1 MKKLL
6 CTALAVITTLT
17 MVACSSSREDNEATD
32 TSSSTQ
38 TTTTAPATTSKE
50 NLSDKVSD
58 LGEDVNEGMDDAGNA
73 VRDMLE

>member
-17 MVACSSSREDNEATD
+17 MVACSSSKGDGEVND

>member
-17 MVACSSSREDNEATD
+17 MVACSASKGDGEVND

>member
-17 MVACSSSREDNEATD
+17 MVACSSSKGDGEVND
-32 TSSSTQ
+32 TASSTQ
-38 TTTTAPATTSKE
+38 KTTTAPATTSKE